1 MPRVSLST
9 MPQRWLDGPAAVHF
23 TSDRV
28 LRVKGGGSRRWLN
41 SMLSADLRIPAPGA
55 ARYAL
60 LLGPAGGIVSDAW
73 VVERGVGESE
83 TLALV
88 LPESCAERAAGELE
102 RMVFNEEI
110 ALSFDD
116 AVRVVSLQGPCG
128 RDLLDGP
135 MARWDAYPCARLG
148 RDGLDV
154 WVAASQVDGLFT
166 RWSATAHQLGGGVV
180 DAVEWWFAR
189 VALGVP
195 QAGVDFDES
204 TSPHEAGL
212 EGRAVSFTK
221 GCYPGQ
227 EVVARQHRRGGLKR
241 QLVQLDIEG
250 AKRLAEGST
259 VRGPGGEEV
268 GRVTSVGAA
277 TDEGTGIL
285 ALASLTPP
293 FAKPGARVM
302 VGDRVARVRG
312 VLGRLGA
319 ATPPGPP
326 P

>member
-1 MPRVSLST
+1 MPR
-9 MPQRWLDGPAAVHF
+9 RRLDGPAAVHL

-28 LRVKGGGSRRWLN
+28 LRVEGSGSRRWLN
-41 SMLSADLRIPAPGA
+41 SMLTADLRIPAPGA

-73 VVERGVGESE
+73 VVERGVAESE
-83 TLALV
+83 RLALV
-88 LPESCAERAAGELE
+88 LPALCAERAAGQLA
-102 RMVFNEEI
+102 RLVFNEEI

-128 RDLLDGP
+128 RDLLEGP
-135 MARWDAYPCARLG
+135 MATWDAYPCARLG

-154 WVAASQVDGLFT
+154 WVTASQVDGVFARL
-166 RWSATAHQLGGGVV
+166 SATAHQLGGGVI
-180 DAVEWWFAR
+180 DLVEWSFAR

-227 EVVARQHRRGGLKR
+227 EVVARQHRRGGLTR

-250 AKRLAEGST
+250 AEQLAEGSA
-259 VRGPGGEEV
+259 VRGPGGEGV

-277 TDEGTGIL
+277 SDEATGIL
-285 ALASLTPP
+285 ALAYVTPP
-293 FAKPGARVM
+293 FAKPGARVT
-302 VGDRVARVRG
+302 VGDRVALVRG
-312 VLGRLGA
+312 VLGRLGPP
-319 ATPPGPP
+319 TPPGAPS
-326 P
+326 